1 MRIFSGLYKGI
12 NIQTSSRL
20 AYRPTKAIVRKSI
33 YDRFN
38 NLESKSVLDLFSGS
52 GTIGFEALSRGAK
65 SIVFVEKD
73 IKIFQMLIKN
83 SEKFPKSNL
92 KFYNMDAFSFLK
104 LKGKFDF
111 IYADPP
117 YGKYDVNLL
126 VEKILVHLNHE
137 GIFILEC
144 QKKDNLHPNSKR
156 LDFGNSKLLIWE
168 KF

>member
-1 MRIFSGLYKGI
+1 MRIISGLYKGI
-12 NIQTSSRL
+12 NIRTSSYL
-20 AYRPTKAIVRKSI
+20 NYRPTKAIIRKSI

-83 SEKFPKSNL
+83 SKKFPKTNL

-104 LKGKFDF
+104 LKSNFDF

-117 YGKYDVNLL
+117 YGKYNVNLL
-126 VEKILVHLNHE
+126 VEKILGRLNHN
-137 GIFILEC
+137 GVFILEC
-144 QKKDNLHPNSKR
+144 QKKENLNPNSKT
-156 LDFGNSKLLIWE
+156 LNFGNSRLLIWE

>member
-1 MRIFSGLYKGI
+1 MRIFSGLYKGT

-73 IKIFQMLIKN
+73 IRIFQMLIKN
-83 SEKFPKSNL
+83 SKKFPKTNI

-104 LKGKFDF
+104 LKSTFDF

-117 YGKYDVNLL
+117 YGKYNVNLL
-126 VEKILVHLNHE
+126 VEKILGRLNHN
-137 GIFILEC
+137 GVFILEC
-144 QKKDNLHPNSKR
+144 QKKENILAVLIILHQFLVFMQTR
-156 LDFGNSKLLIWE
+156 
-168 KF
+168 

>member
-1 MRIFSGLYKGI
+1 MRIFSGLYKGT

-52 GTIGFEALSRGAK
+52 GAIGFEALSRGAK

-83 SEKFPKSNL
+83 SKKFPKTNI
-92 KFYNMDAFSFLK
+92 KFFNMDAFSFLK
-104 LKGKFDF
+104 LKSSFDF

-117 YGKYDVNLL
+117 YGKYNVNLL
-126 VEKILVHLNHE
+126 VEKILGRLNHK
-137 GIFILEC
+137 GVLILEC
-144 QKKDNLHPNSKR
+144 QKKENLNPTGKILN
-156 LDFGNSKLLIWE
+156 FGNSRLLIWE

>member
-1 MRIFSGLYKGI
+1 MRIFSGLYKGT

-83 SEKFPKSNL
+83 SKKFPKANI
-92 KFYNMDAFSFLK
+92 KFSAPFFFF
-104 LKGKFDF
+104 FDVM
-111 IYADPP
+111 IYD
-117 YGKYDVNLL
+117 
-126 VEKILVHLNHE
+126 
-137 GIFILEC
+137 
-144 QKKDNLHPNSKR
+144 
-156 LDFGNSKLLIWE
+156 
-168 KF
+168 

>member
-1 MRIFSGLYKGI
+1 MRIFSGLYKGT

-83 SEKFPKSNL
+83 SKKFPKTNI

-104 LKGKFDF
+104 LKSNFDF

-117 YGKYDVNLL
+117 YGKYNVNLL
-126 VEKILVHLNHE
+126 VEKILGRLNHN
-137 GIFILEC
+137 GVFILEC
-144 QKKDNLHPNSKR
+144 QKKENLNPNSKT
-156 LDFGNSKLLIWE
+156 LDFGNSRLLIWE

>member
-1 MRIFSGLYKGI
+1 MKIFSGLYKGT

-52 GTIGFEALSRGAK
+52 GAIGFEALSRGAK
-65 SIVFVEKD
+65 SIVFVEKN

-83 SEKFPKSNL
+83 SKKFPKTNI

-104 LKGKFDF
+104 LKSTFDF

-117 YGKYDVNLL
+117 YGKYNVNLL
-126 VEKILVHLNHE
+126 VEKILGRLNHN
-137 GIFILEC
+137 GVFILEC
-144 QKKDNLHPNSKR
+144 QKKENLNSNNNT
-156 LDFGNSKLLIWE
+156 LDFGNSRLLIWE

>member
-1 MRIFSGLYKGI
+1 MRIFSGLYKGT

-52 GTIGFEALSRGAK
+52 GAIGFEALSRGAK

-83 SEKFPKSNL
+83 SKKFPKTNI

-104 LKGKFDF
+104 LKSNFDF

-117 YGKYDVNLL
+117 YGKYNVNLL
-126 VEKILVHLNHE
+126 VEKILGRLNHK

-144 QKKDNLHPNSKR
+144 QKKENLNPTGKILN
-156 LDFGNSKLLIWE
+156 FGNSRLLIWE

>member
-1 MRIFSGLYKGI
+1 MRIFSGLYKGT

-52 GTIGFEALSRGAK
+52 GAIGFEALSRGAK

-83 SEKFPKSNL
+83 SKKFPKTNI
-92 KFYNMDAFSFLK
+92 KFYNMDAFHFLK
-104 LKGKFDF
+104 LKSTFDF

-117 YGKYDVNLL
+117 YGKYNVNLL
-126 VEKILVHLNHE
+126 VEKILGRLNHN
-137 GIFILEC
+137 GVFILEC
-144 QKKDNLHPNSKR
+144 QKKENLSPNSKT
-156 LDFGNSKLLIWE
+156 LDFGNSRLLIWE

>member
-1 MRIFSGLYKGI
+1 MRIFSGLYKGT

-52 GTIGFEALSRGAK
+52 GIIGFEALSRGAG

-83 SEKFPKSNL
+83 SKKFPKTDI
-92 KFYNMDAFSFLK
+92 KFYNMNVFSFLK
-104 LKGKFDF
+104 LKSNFDF

-117 YGKYDVNLL
+117 YGKYNVSLL
-126 VEKILVHLNHE
+126 VEKILERLKHNGV
-137 GIFILEC
+137 FILEC
-144 QKKDNLHPNSKR
+144 QKNENLNSSSKK
-156 LDFGNSKLLIWE
+156 LDFGNSRLLIWE
-168 KF
+168 NL

>member
-1 MRIFSGLYKGI
+1 MRIFSGLYKGT

-20 AYRPTKAIVRKSI
+20 AYRPTKGVVRKSI

-83 SEKFPKSNL
+83 SKKFPKTNI

-104 LKGKFDF
+104 LKSNFDF

-117 YGKYDVNLL
+117 YGKYNVNLL
-126 VEKILVHLNHE
+126 AEKVLGHLNHK
-137 GIFILEC
+137 GVFILEC
-144 QKKDNLHPNSKR
+144 QKKENLNPKGKILN
-156 LDFGNSKLLIWE
+156 FGNSRLLIWE

>member
-1 MRIFSGLYKGI
+1 MKIFSGLYKGT

-52 GTIGFEALSRGAK
+52 GIIGFEALSRGAE
-65 SIVFVEKD
+65 SIAFVEKD

-83 SEKFPKSNL
+83 SKKFPKTNL
-92 KFYNMDAFSFLK
+92 KFYNMDVLSFLK
-104 LKGKFDF
+104 LNNNFDF

-117 YGKYDVNLL
+117 YGKYNVKLL
-126 VEKILVHLNHE
+126 VEKILVHLNNE
-137 GIFILEC
+137 GVFILEC
-144 QKKDNLHPNSKR
+144 QKKENLNPTGKILN
-156 LDFGNSKLLIWE
+156 FGNSTLLIWE

>member
-1 MRIFSGLYKGI
+1 MRIFSGLYKGT

-52 GTIGFEALSRGAK
+52 GTIGFEALSRGAR

-83 SEKFPKSNL
+83 SKKFPKTNI

-104 LKGKFDF
+104 LKSTFDF

-117 YGKYDVNLL
+117 YEKYNVNPAD
-126 VEKILVHLNHE
+126 HTY
-137 GIFILEC
+137 
-144 QKKDNLHPNSKR
+144 
-156 LDFGNSKLLIWE
+156 KLYSE
-168 KF
+168 YE

>member
-1 MRIFSGLYKGI
+1 MKIFSGLYKGTY
-12 NIQTSSRL
+12 IQTSSRL

-52 GTIGFEALSRGAK
+52 GAIGFEALSRGAK

-83 SEKFPKSNL
+83 SKKFPKTNI
-92 KFYNMDAFSFLK
+92 KFFNMDAFSFLK
-104 LKGKFDF
+104 LKSSFDF

-117 YGKYDVNLL
+117 YGKYNVNLL
-126 VEKILVHLNHE
+126 VEKILGRLNHK
-137 GIFILEC
+137 GVLILEC
-144 QKKDNLHPNSKR
+144 QKKENLNPTGKILN
-156 LDFGNSKLLIWE
+156 FGNSRLLIWE

>member
-12 NIQTSSRL
+12 NIKTSSRL
-20 AYRPTKAIVRKSI
+20 SYRPTKAIVRKSI

-65 SIVFVEKD
+65 SIAFVEKD

-83 SEKFPKSNL
+83 SKKFPKTNI
-92 KFYNMDAFSFLK
+92 KFYNMDVFSFLK
-104 LKGKFDF
+104 LKSTFDF

-117 YGKYDVNLL
+117 YGKYNVNLL
-126 VEKILVHLNHE
+126 VEKILRRLNHN
-137 GIFILEC
+137 GVFILEC
-144 QKKDNLHPNSKR
+144 QKKENLSPNSKT
-156 LDFGNSKLLIWE
+156 LDFGNSRLLIWE

>member
-12 NIQTSSRL
+12 NIQTSARL
-20 AYRPTKAIVRKSI
+20 TYRPTKAIVRKSI

-65 SIVFVEKD
+65 SIVFVEKN

-83 SEKFPKSNL
+83 SKKFPKTNM

-104 LKGKFDF
+104 LKSTFDF

-117 YGKYDVNLL
+117 YGKYNVNLL
-126 VEKILVHLNHE
+126 VEKILGRLNHN
-137 GIFILEC
+137 GVFILEC
-144 QKKDNLHPNSKR
+144 QKKENLIPNSKT
-156 LDFGNSKLLIWE
+156 LDFGNSRLLIWE

>member
-1 MRIFSGLYKGI
+1 MRIFSGLYKGT

-73 IKIFQMLIKN
+73 IKIFQMLIRN
-83 SEKFPKSNL
+83 SKKFPKTNI

-104 LKGKFDF
+104 LKSKFDF

-117 YGKYDVNLL
+117 YGKYNVNIL
-126 VEKILVHLNHE
+126 VEKILRHLNHK

-144 QKKDNLHPNSKR
+144 QKKENLNPIGKILN
-156 LDFGNSKLLIWE
+156 FGNSRLLILE

>member
-1 MRIFSGLYKGI
+1 MRIFSGLYKGT

-83 SEKFPKSNL
+83 SKKFPKTNI

-104 LKGKFDF
+104 LKSNFDF

-117 YGKYDVNLL
+117 YGKYNVNLL
-126 VEKILVHLNHE
+126 VEKILGRLNHN
-137 GIFILEC
+137 GVFILEC
-144 QKKDNLHPNSKR
+144 QKKENLHPNSKM